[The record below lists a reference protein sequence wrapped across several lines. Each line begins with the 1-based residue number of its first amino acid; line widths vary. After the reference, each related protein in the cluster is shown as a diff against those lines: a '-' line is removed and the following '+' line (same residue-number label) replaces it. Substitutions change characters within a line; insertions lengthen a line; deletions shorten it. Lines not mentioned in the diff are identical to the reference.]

1 MIANLKK
8 IFFDNLFYNEF
19 LTDISP
25 RKKIV
30 AFKATSM
37 QIYFLN
43 FAVITSML
51 NF

>member
-8 IFFDNLFYNEF
+8 FFFDNLFYTEF